1 MWLCPSCGLNNVNAN
16 RSCANFRCKHARS
29 IGDSNRSID
38 IVEPDDFDI
47 LSRQLDYHY
56 LGITKMT
63 PQEELFAEFFQKH
76 AMLVKDMDLLE
87 LRAYREKLS
96 LIAREAKAGIYAS
109 DEKEKDLVKKARG
122 DKPSGFSRSVNVDEV
137 SSEAINAVK
146 ERQKRMTKMEKIQAG
161 LEKLG
166 ISTTDASKLMSA
178 GTILGRVKADAATK
192 NGEEKKEVK
201 PLINPFEKK

>member
-1 MWLCPSCGLNNVNAN
+1 MSWICPKCGLNNVNAN
-16 RSCANFRCKHARS
+16 EKCADYRCKHERS
-29 IGDSNRSID
+29 WDID
-38 IVEPDDFDI
+38 TVEPDDFDV

-56 LGITKMT
+56 LGITTMT

-76 AMLVKDMDLLE
+76 AVLVKDMDLLE

-122 DKPSGFSRSVNVDEV
+122 DKPSGFARSVNVDEV